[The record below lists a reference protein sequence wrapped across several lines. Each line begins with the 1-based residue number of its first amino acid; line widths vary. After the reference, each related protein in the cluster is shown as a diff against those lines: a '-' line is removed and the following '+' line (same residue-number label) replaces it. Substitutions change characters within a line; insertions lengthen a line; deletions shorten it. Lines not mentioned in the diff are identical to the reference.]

1 MSCLESIDLGRP
13 NLTYRHGFLCA
24 SLPIYFGLDQGAR
37 YWYLRLSSTDGFP
50 ILEAGGKGTV
60 PSVGER
66 IEVLDKELLLLG
78 LLCLSLELGEWA
90 LLLAGFPVSSR
101 TVSEFQAGCARE

>member
-1 MSCLESIDLGRP
+1 M
-13 NLTYRHGFLCA
+13 
-24 SLPIYFGLDQGAR
+24 
-37 YWYLRLSSTDGFP
+37 DGFP
-50 ILEAGGKGTV
+50 ILEAGSKGTV

-90 LLLAGFPVSSR
+90 LLLVGFLLSSR

>member
-1 MSCLESIDLGRP
+1 M
-13 NLTYRHGFLCA
+13 
-24 SLPIYFGLDQGAR
+24 
-37 YWYLRLSSTDGFP
+37 
-50 ILEAGGKGTV
+50 EAGNKGTV

-66 IEVLDKELLLLG
+66 IEALDKELLLLG

-90 LLLAGFPVSSR
+90 LLLVGFLLSSR

>member
-1 MSCLESIDLGRP
+1 M
-13 NLTYRHGFLCA
+13 
-24 SLPIYFGLDQGAR
+24 
-37 YWYLRLSSTDGFP
+37 DGFP
-50 ILEAGGKGTV
+50 ILEAGNKGTV

-90 LLLAGFPVSSR
+90 LLLVGFLLSSR